1 MYKILA
7 IFLLLGAGPLKKE
20 MTPMLASTL
29 TVPAD
34 APVVIVDVGHGGRD
48 LGARAQAP
56 YCEEKRICLQ
66 TARLVKKHLN
76 QLGYRVIMTRDTDVF
91 VSLERRV
98 EIAGQ
103 ARGDLF
109 VSIHCNSVR
118 NPTAQGI
125 EIWFHENRDDRI
137 RSTGSRKL
145 AEAVLSRIIRRTEAV
160 SRGVKKGSFYV
171 LREATMP
178 AIIVESGFISNPG
191 ERALLRTREY
201 QEKVA
206 RGIVDGI
213 DAFFKKNRTK

>member
-1 MYKILA
+1 M
-7 IFLLLGAGPLKKE
+7 LLGAGSMKKE
-20 MTPMLASTL
+20 MMPPFGSTL
-29 TVPAD
+29 TVSAD
-34 APVVIVDVGHGGRD
+34 APVVVLDAGHGGTD
-48 LGARAQAP
+48 LGARAQPP

-76 QLGYRVIMTRDTDVF
+76 QLGYRVVMTRDTDVY
-91 VSLERRV
+91 VSLPKRV

-103 ARGDLF
+103 ASGDLF

-125 EIWFHENRDDRI
+125 EIFFYDNRDDKM
-137 RSTGSRKL
+137 RSGASRKL
-145 AEAVLSRIIRRTEAV
+145 AESVLSRVIRRTEAV
-160 SRGVKKGSFYV
+160 SRGVKRGNFYV
-171 LREATMP
+171 NREATMP
-178 AIIVESGFISNPG
+178 SILIESGFISNPG

-213 DAFFKKNRTK
+213 DAFLKKKR